1 MVVMAVASSSERSS
15 ASGYL
20 NAGRQSEEAISK
32 LKQLRLLKEV
42 ALNRDASRL
51 GELLRL
57 IAHLQSDN
65 CSPVRKFIAQVIG
78 EVGSKYTEVLPELM
92 PSLLIFL
99 ADGTP
104 AVTRQAVTTGTQLFH
119 AVLEKLFFQ
128 GLYSSEIED
137 SLKLS
142 WEWLLKLKNLV
153 LPMAFQATGNE
164 GVRLLAVKFAEA
176 IILLYT
182 PDPNISSDPPLELS
196 NDMRFNISW
205 LRGGHPLLNV
215 GDLAI
220 EATQNLGLLL
230 DQLKF
235 PQVKSL
241 SSSMIIVFINSLSA
255 IAQRRPS
262 FYGRI
267 LPVLLCL
274 DPSSSLLMKEVQIPG
289 AFHALKNAFSECLK
303 CTHSSAEPW
312 RARIM
317 QALKA
322 IDSGEAAE
330 DGKILSGGIPS
341 SNETKELSP
350 FKMEGSSKR
359 SISEEI
365 TDVSSENNTPS
376 SKRARQDTV
385 KETDKVVS
393 DLIWGTIKNSEAV
406 YQLVSMF
413 ATVAAQGERAAKSL
427 EVLSSSISSEL
438 LAEVV
443 LVNMHNIPPAQP
455 GGDKENSAP
464 ASDLLGTFAELA
476 SLFEEPHRVELATE
490 VETASTPAQSD
501 TGVDSVP
508 NPVTTITTSV
518 APQIKSEPEIIES
531 EIPGLDS
538 TATQGTV
545 KIKEESPEPS
555 FTSNADASSTG
566 IAVSHPPEEQSIAV
580 AASSVQCVLPKMIVT
595 NIEISDEDKDHLQ
608 REAFVRIVESDEQLL
623 VAGGTHARLSLLAH
637 IGVEFPLDLNPWEV
651 LQKYILSDYVDHKGH
666 ELTVRVL
673 YRLFRESEQDQ
684 DFLISRTATSIY
696 ESFLVTVAEA
706 LRDTFPASDKSLSKL
721 LGEVP
726 YLPDGAFKVLEG
738 LCSPLVEGSN
748 VEKHDKETP
757 GGDRITQGL
766 SCVWSLIL
774 LRPANRDRCLQI
786 ALESAVHSLE
796 EVRTRAIRLVANK
809 LYPMATI
816 SNKIEKF
823 ATEKLRSIVGSAPTT
838 HGLNADS
845 QQDPVLGITE
855 TQQCM
860 SLYFAL
866 CTKKHN
872 LLREI
877 FLIFGDIPHHA
888 KQVVHRHIPILIRS
902 IGTSSDLLGILSD
915 PPSGSEELVMKVLE
929 TLTDGLIPSRDLIL
943 AIKKLYAKIKD
954 VELLIPVLA
963 YLPKEEIL
971 PLFPNL
977 VNLPMDK
984 LQLALS
990 RMLPAVP
997 QSASSLS
1004 PSEVLIAIHGI
1015 DPEKDGVPLKKVMEA
1030 CSACFELK
1038 TIFTQQVFAKALNQ
1052 LVEQIPLPLLFMRTV
1067 IQAIGVFPGLVD
1079 FIMEI
1084 MLRLVN
1090 KQIWKYPKLWVG
1102 FVKCAIQTKPQSF
1115 GVLLQ
1120 LPAPQLENALSK
1132 NPILKAPLIEH
1143 ASQPHIRSTLPRSTL
1158 VVLGLMQ
1165 DAPPAVPTQ
1174 SASQS
1179 QAAETSKSTGDV
1191 PTETA
1196 ATEVTEDSAP

>member
-1 MVVMAVASSSERSS
+1 MVVMAMSGSSER
-15 ASGYL
+15 AAGYL
-20 NAGRQSEEAISK
+20 DRGRQTEEAMSK
-32 LKQLRLLKEV
+32 LKQLRFLKEV
-42 ALNRDASRL
+42 ALNRDATRL
-51 GELLRL
+51 SELLRL
-57 IAHLQSDN
+57 ISHLQSDN
-65 CSPVRKFIAQVIG
+65 FSPVRKFVAQVIG

-92 PSLLIFL
+92 PSLLTFL
-99 ADGTP
+99 ADGTS
-104 AVTRQAVTTGTQLFH
+104 AVTRQAITTGTHLFRT
-119 AVLEKLFFQ
+119 VLEKLVFQ

-164 GVRLLAVKFAEA
+164 GVRLLAVKFVEA

-182 PDPNISSDPPLELS
+182 PDPNISSDPPTELS
-196 NDMRFNISW
+196 NDLRFNVSW
-205 LRGGHPLLNV
+205 LRGGHPFLSV
-215 GDLAI
+215 GDLAM
-220 EATQNLGLLL
+220 EASQNLGLFL

-235 PQVKSL
+235 PQVRSL
-241 SSSMIIVFINSLSA
+241 SSSMTIVFINSLSA

-267 LPVLLCL
+267 LPVLLSL

-289 AFHALKNAFSECLK
+289 AFHALKNAFSECFK

-312 RARIM
+312 RARLM

-330 DGKILSGGIPS
+330 DSKDSSGDIPS
-341 SNETKELSP
+341 YSETKELSP
-350 FKMEGSSKR
+350 FKKEGSGKR
-359 SISEEI
+359 SLSEDT
-365 TDVSSENNTPS
+365 TDGTSENSTPS
-376 SKRARQDTV
+376 SKRVRQDTV

-393 DLIWGTIKNSEAV
+393 DLIWSTIKNSEAV

-413 ATVAAQGERAAKSL
+413 ATLAAQGERAANSL

-443 LVNMHNIPPAQP
+443 LVNMYNLPPTQP
-455 GGDKENSAP
+455 GGDEENGAP
-464 ASDLLGTFAELA
+464 ASDVVGTFAQLA
-476 SLFEEPHRVELATE
+476 SLFDDPNKVELATE
-490 VETASTPAQSD
+490 ADIPSTPTQPEPEITESEIL
-501 TGVDSVP
+501 T
-508 NPVTTITTSV
+508 PVTAVTTTL
-518 APQIKSEPEIIES
+518 APQIKPEPEITES

-538 TATQGTV
+538 TATQGIV

-555 FTSNADASSTG
+555 LTSTADASSTG
-566 IAVSHPPEEQSIAV
+566 NAALPPSEEQSTAV
-580 AASSVQCVLPKMIVT
+580 VACSVQFVLPKMQVT
-595 NIEISDEDKDHLQ
+595 NIDLSDEDKDRMQ

-623 VAGGTHARLSLLAH
+623 VAGGTHTRLSLLAH
-637 IGVEFPLDLNPWEV
+637 IGVEFPLELNPWEA
-651 LQKYILSDYVDHKGH
+651 LQKYALSDYVDHKGH

-673 YRLFRESEQDQ
+673 YRLYRESEQDQ

-726 YLPDGAFKVLEG
+726 YLPEGALKVLEG
-738 LCSPLVEGSN
+738 LCSPSLERSN
-748 VEKHDKETP
+748 AEKHDKETP

-774 LRPANRDRCLQI
+774 LRPTNRDRCLQI
-786 ALESAVHSLE
+786 ALESAVHHLE
-796 EVRTRAIRLVANK
+796 EVRTKAIRLIANK

-816 SNKIEKF
+816 SKRIEEF
-823 ATEKLRSIVGSAPTT
+823 ATEKLRSIIGSAPTT
-838 HGLNADS
+838 DGLNADL

-855 TQQCM
+855 AQQCM

-877 FLIFGDIPHHA
+877 FSLFGDISDPA

-902 IGTSSDLLGILSD
+902 IGTSSVLLGIISD
-915 PPSGSEELVMKVLE
+915 PPSGSENLVMKVLE

-943 AIKKLYAKIKD
+943 AVKKLYAKIKD
-954 VELLIPVLA
+954 VEFLFPVLA

-971 PLFPNL
+971 PLFPNF

-1004 PSEVLIAIHGI
+1004 PSEILIAIHGI
-1015 DPEKDGVPLKKVMEA
+1015 DPEKDSVPLKKVMEA

-1067 IQAIGVFPGLVD
+1067 IQAIGYFPGLID

-1084 MLRLVN
+1084 MLRLVS

-1102 FVKCAIQTKPQSF
+1102 FLKCAIQTKPQSF
-1115 GVLLQ
+1115 SVLLQ

-1132 NPILKAPLIEH
+1132 NPILKAPLVEH
-1143 ASQPHIRSTLPRSTL
+1143 ASQPQIRSALPRSSL
-1158 VVLGLMQ
+1158 VVLGLVQ
-1165 DAPPAVPTQ
+1165 DTPPAGPTQ
-1174 SASQS
+1174 STSQS
-1179 QAAETSKSTGDV
+1179 QAAETSKSTGDA
-1191 PTETA
+1191 PTEVV

>member
-15 ASGYL
+15 SSGYL

-65 CSPVRKFIAQVIG
+65 SSPVRKFVSQVIG
-78 EVGSKYTEVLPELM
+78 EVGSKYTEVLPELT
-92 PSLLIFL
+92 PSLLTFL

-153 LPMAFQATGNE
+153 LPMAFQATGNH

-215 GDLAI
+215 GDLTI
-220 EATQNLGLLL
+220 EASQNLGLLL

-274 DPSSSLLMKEVQIPG
+274 DPSSSLLMKEMQIPG

-341 SNETKELSP
+341 SNETKESSP

-365 TDVSSENNTPS
+365 TDGTSENNTPS

-443 LVNMHNIPPAQP
+443 LVNMHNLPPAQP
-455 GGDKENSAP
+455 GGDKENSAA

-490 VETASTPAQSD
+490 AETASTPAQSD
-501 TGVDSVP
+501 IGVDSVP
-508 NPVTTITTSV
+508 NPVTAITTSV

-538 TATQGTV
+538 IATQGTV

-555 FTSNADASSTG
+555 FTSATDASSAG
-566 IAVSHPPEEQSIAV
+566 IAVSHPPEEQSTAV
-580 AASSVQCVLPKMIVT
+580 AASLVQCALPKMLVA

-608 REAFVRIVESDEQLL
+608 REAFVRIVESEEQLL

-726 YLPDGAFKVLEG
+726 YLPEGAFKVLEG
-738 LCSPLVEGSN
+738 LCSPSVEGSN

-823 ATEKLRSIVGSAPTT
+823 ATEKLRSIVDSAPTT
-838 HGLNADS
+838 GGLNADS

-877 FLIFGDIPHHA
+877 FLIFGDVPHHA

-915 PPSGSEELVMKVLE
+915 PPSASEELVMKVLE

-1015 DPEKDGVPLKKVMEA
+1015 DPEKDSVPLKKVMEA

-1067 IQAIGVFPGLVD
+1067 IQAIGVFPSLVD

-1158 VVLGLMQ
+1158 VVLGLVQ